1 VFFIVGKQAQRT
13 IAQIGDFVADGLEA
27 FDEAGGAEYRGRLFT
42 TGREGGGAGGGT
54 DEGKLVRLTDDFDR
68 QWALLALQ

>member
-1 VFFIVGKQAQRT
+1 
-13 IAQIGDFVADGLEA
+13 LEA
-27 FDEAGGAEYRGRLFT
+27 FDEAGGAQCSGRFFT